1 MNKTINKNTI
11 SNLPLLEKQYVILT
25 TAELRTF
32 HPQTELKTIFK
43 KLYAY
48 LSEEEDYERMAVL
61 KKAEDRYLEQI
72 KTK

>member
-1 MNKTINKNTI
+1 MNKIINKNTI

-32 HPQTELKTIFK
+32 YPQTELKTMFK

-48 LSEEEDYERMAVL
+48 LIEEEDYERMNVL
-61 KKAEDRYLEQI
+61 KKAEDRYIEQI